1 MPLVQFLITPANN
14 GTAIPIPFIG
24 PCSIRVLAAQ
34 GHSTNGGGGGAAP
47 CLPFQIQSDALI
59 FPFSPLR
66 FLTFLTNAHGDITV
80 DSGFQEYH
88 IDNCKLNSSI
98 ILRVINPITGAEPVN
113 FEYCLLT
120 LQIEKVNRQWDPI
133 TNTST
138 PSR

>member
-14 GTAIPIPFIG
+14 GAAIPINFVG
-24 PCSIRVLAAQ
+24 PCSIRVLAVQ
-34 GHSTNGGGGGAAP
+34 GHVTGAVGST

-66 FLTFLTNAHGDITV
+66 FLTFLTNSHAEISIDG
-80 DSGFQEYH
+80 GFQEYH
-88 IDNCKLNSSI
+88 INNCKLNSAI
-98 ILRVINPITGAEPVN
+98 ILRVINPITGAQPVN

-120 LQIEKVNRQWDPI
+120 LQIEQVNRQWDAI

-138 PSR
+138 PSI